1 MFVENS
7 NLKRRFLCDV
17 TDIEQALLVLKH
29 KTQITHLRNEEAL
42 DSDEVQIISDI
53 LTDIKEIQYKLDT
66 IKDSY
71 Y

>member
-17 TDIEQALLVLKH
+17 TDIEQALLNLKH
-29 KTQITHLRNEEAL
+29 KTQVTHLRNEEVM

-53 LTDIKEIQYKLDT
+53 LTDIKEIQHKLNT
-66 IKDSY
+66 VKDSY

>member
-29 KTQITHLRNEEAL
+29 KIQITHLRNEEAM

-53 LTDIKEIQYKLDT
+53 LTDIKEIQYKLDA

>member
-1 MFVENS
+1 MFIENS
-7 NLKRRFLCDV
+7 NLKRRFLCDI
-17 TDIEQALLVLKH
+17 TDIEQALLNLKH
-29 KTQITHLRNEEAL
+29 KTQITHLRNEEAM

-53 LTDIKEIQYKLDT
+53 LTDIKDIQYKLDT

>member
-7 NLKRRFLCDV
+7 NLKRRFLCDI
-17 TDIEQALLVLKH
+17 TDIEQALLNLKH
-29 KTQITHLRNEEAL
+29 KTQVAHLRNEEVM
-42 DSDEVQIISDI
+42 DSDEVRMISDI
-53 LTDIKEIQYKLDT
+53 FIDINEIQSKLDT

>member
-1 MFVENS
+1 MVVENS

-29 KTQITHLRNEEAL
+29 KTQITHLRNEEAM

>member
-1 MFVENS
+1 MFIENS
-7 NLKRRFLCDV
+7 NLKRRFLCDI

-29 KTQITHLRNEEAL
+29 KTQITHLRNEEVM
-42 DSDEVQIISDI
+42 DSDEIQIISDI
-53 LTDIKEIQYKLDT
+53 LTDIKEIQYKLDA

>member
-7 NLKRRFLCDV
+7 NLKRRFLCDI

-29 KTQITHLRNEEAL
+29 KTQITHLRNEEAM
-42 DSDEVQIISDI
+42 DSDEVKIISDI
-53 LTDIKEIQYKLDT
+53 LTDIKEIQYKLDA

>member
-17 TDIEQALLVLKH
+17 TDIEQALVVLKH
-29 KTQITHLRNEEAL
+29 KTQITHLRNEEAM
-42 DSDEVQIISDI
+42 DNDEVQIISDI
-53 LTDIKEIQYKLDT
+53 LTDIKDIQYKLDT